1 MNRIILSITLLF
13 ALTLEIGAQTSTPFD
28 VLIEETDLTGIPGL
42 QSYTFGTHEGKWVVF
57 GGRIDGL
64 HRRQPFAALN
74 AAGRNEYIY
83 VIDPENQQVWSFA
96 LSQLSD
102 NLREQMSSTNME
114 FEQEGTTLYV
124 TGGYGYSETADEH
137 ITFPTL
143 LAIDLPCVINAITND
158 FTEMD
163 CIRSINNNLFAVT
176 GGHLDKIGD
185 VFHLIGGQKF
195 TGRYNP
201 MGPDNGPGFEQEY
214 TSQARRFT
222 IEDDG
227 QNLLITELE
236 HFTDEEYF
244 HRRDYNVLAQILPNG
259 DEALT
264 AFSGVFQIGADIPY
278 LHSTTVEADGYTPNI
293 DFAQYLNHYHCA
305 ALPIY
310 SAESSEMHNVFFGGI
325 AQYTMDGNELV
336 QDNEVPFVKT
346 ITRVTR
352 DANGD
357 LAEFKLPIE
366 MPDWLGSGA
375 EFIAVDGLPIYANGV
390 IKFDELEGDSI
401 LLGYIY
407 GGIQS
412 SAPNIFWDNEGD
424 LSVASHLVYKV
435 FINKENITQVA
446 NHNPQSESSLLM
458 QVYPNPNDGNF
469 NVRIML
475 RETCDVTCA
484 IFDTEGKELSNQLF
498 SQLTSGE
505 IIISQWLENL
515 HLGGTYIIRVS
526 TPFETAQQ
534 RVVVKP

>member
-1 MNRIILSITLLF
+1 
-13 ALTLEIGAQTSTPFD
+13 
-28 VLIEETDLTGIPGL
+28 
-42 QSYTFGTHEGKWVVF
+42 
-57 GGRIDGL
+57 
-64 HRRQPFAALN
+64 
-74 AAGRNEYIY
+74 
-83 VIDPENQQVWSFA
+83 
-96 LSQLSD
+96 
-102 NLREQMSSTNME
+102 
-114 FEQEGTTLYV
+114 
-124 TGGYGYSETADEH
+124 
-137 ITFPTL
+137 
-143 LAIDLPCVINAITND
+143 
-158 FTEMD
+158 
-163 CIRSINNNLFAVT
+163 
-176 GGHLDKIGD
+176 
-185 VFHLIGGQKF
+185 
-195 TGRYNP
+195 
-201 MGPDNGPGFEQEY
+201 
-214 TSQARRFT
+214 
-222 IEDDG
+222 
-227 QNLLITELE
+227 
-236 HFTDEEYF
+236 
-244 HRRDYNVLAQILPNG
+244 
-259 DEALT
+259 
-264 AFSGVFQIGADIPY
+264 
-278 LHSTTVEADGYTPNI
+278 
-293 DFAQYLNHYHCA
+293 
-305 ALPIY
+305 
-310 SAESSEMHNVFFGGI
+310 
-325 AQYTMDGNELV
+325 
-336 QDNEVPFVKT
+336 
-346 ITRVTR
+346 
-352 DANGD
+352 
-357 LAEFKLPIE
+357 